1 MVILIKRL
9 RNSLANVKLSA
20 IALRLTLI
28 IGVVVYA
35 ITGALIM
42 RFLENHDFNDNK
54 NDNDQDEQPLIA
66 SSSQRSRQKRMIESD
81 NAASDVVVYET
92 ITDMYRE
99 ERSSNKRLNNKDS
112 NETRMSSNIQAM
124 MKVTH
129 QQCIKRAIE
138 MMFNTTGCN
147 EDEVDRYIIADI
159 DECYLSLIR
168 SNILTEDSGAK
179 PDEDTDGWTF
189 TDALI
194 FAYTV
199 ITTIGYGNVAPVTF
213 EGRLFLIIYG
223 LIGIPMTLLT
233 IADLGMFFSKML
245 KYIAGFLTK
254 RFIRAKLFLM
264 DHFQRY
270 RFAEKQH
277 DCEKF
282 SGLSGKSDKNNNNR
296 LDIMMGS
303 VSSEDI
309 ANREIIEAIA
319 LLLTFAGYLLCG
331 AHFLSLYEPELDY
344 FNAFYF
350 SFITLT
356 TVGLG
361 DFVPKRDSFLVITM
375 LYITFGLA
383 LTTLA
388 IDIAGEYLR
397 RIHYFGREIE
407 NAADVHVW
415 FGGQKMKV
423 RDLLRHLGDQ
433 LNIPADAMNNLDMD
447 KFVDSAIKVETG
459 EIKTLRKPEP
469 KVQMKP
475 AGHPL
480 SYRDLRKSGESVTLQ
495 YVDEWTNGTTT
506 GSEAPLAEETART
519 ITSSFLSTVDEDSIK
534 SENFFVMNRESAKLK
549 ESILQDERAESE
561 PPACSTAASK
571 FLNMM

>member
-66 SSSQRSRQKRMIESD
+66 SSSQRSRQKRPKSPFSIPLFLRYFECKF
-81 NAASDVVVYET
+81 E
-92 ITDMYRE
+92 
-99 ERSSNKRLNNKDS
+99 
-112 NETRMSSNIQAM
+112 IQ
-124 MKVTH
+124 TH

-168 SNILTEDSGAK
+168 SNILTEIALEDSGAK

-233 IADLGMFFSKML
+233 IADLGMFFSK
-245 KYIAGFLTK
+245 
-254 RFIRAKLFLM
+254 
-264 DHFQRY
+264 
-270 RFAEKQH
+270 EKQH

-459 EIKTLRKPEP
+459 EIKTLRVRLIGYQFVFQKPEP

-506 GSEAPLAEETART
+506 GSTL
-519 ITSSFLSTVDEDSIK
+519 
-534 SENFFVMNRESAKLK
+534 
-549 ESILQDERAESE
+549 
-561 PPACSTAASK
+561 
-571 FLNMM
+571 